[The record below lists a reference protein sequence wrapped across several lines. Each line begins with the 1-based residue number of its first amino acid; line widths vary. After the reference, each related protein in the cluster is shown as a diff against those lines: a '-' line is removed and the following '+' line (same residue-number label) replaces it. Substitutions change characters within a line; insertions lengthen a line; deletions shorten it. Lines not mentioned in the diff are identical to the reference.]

1 MEEVG
6 LSRVQVLPV
15 VHKLSFNSGKEMW
28 NWVTSSNPIAIQM
41 ISGLNDHQRT
51 QVCQIL
57 DKMIRERSSGQE
69 SAILE
74 AAVNI
79 GIGIK

>member
-1 MEEVG
+1 MEAAG
-6 LSRVQVLPV
+6 LSNVQVKPV
-15 VHKLSFNSGKEMW
+15 VHNLSFHSGKEMW
-28 NWVTSSNPIAIQM
+28 NWVTSSNPIATQM
-41 ISGLNDHQRT
+41 ISGLNTHQRT

-57 DKMIRERSSGQE
+57 DEMIRERSGGQE
-69 SAILE
+69 PAILE